1 MACSGLHCSGCA
13 GGMALPVVPLVAFLG
28 AEWVVEHLVE
38 VAAVSATC
46 GALSV
51 AAVVVLM
58 RWGERRDAAR
68 RQLWTV
74 RAEAL
79 PPRESGTP
87 VPIAAGGIR
96 HAVADSVTPPVR
108 PELGFRDLH
117 IHLGGMPD
125 AAQAAVIRQALGR
138 TDQP

>member
-1 MACSGLHCSGCA
+1 MACGGLHCAGCGV
-13 GGMALPVVPLVAFLG
+13 GGIAVPVVSLVAFLG
-28 AEWVVEHLVE
+28 LEWVVEHLVE
-38 VAAVSATC
+38 VVTISATC

-87 VPIAAGGIR
+87 VPIAA
-96 HAVADSVTPPVR
+96 DR

-125 AAQAAVIRQALGR
+125 ATQAAVIRQALGR